1 MAAAGRILI
10 VEDDFELGDALR
22 EALIRAGYK
31 AMHVPSAEDALVKA
45 AQSGFDAVVADVNL
59 PGMDGVRLLGRLKAE
74 HPQLPVLIMSGYAD
88 AEQAVDVMK
97 AGAMDYMSKPFAPRH
112 LLEKLSEIMPRRPDM
127 EGGMIAESPAIR
139 EVLRIGRRVAKS
151 DITVL
156 LTGESGVGKEV
167 AARYIHAESKRQKA
181 PFVAVNCAAI
191 PESMLESILFGHE
204 KGAFT
209 GATTRHAGKF
219 EQADSGTLFLDEVG
233 EMPLEQ
239 QAKLLRVLQENE
251 VDRLG
256 STRPLTVDVRIV
268 AATNQNL
275 ESLVRKGAFRA
286 DLYYRLN
293 VIPLHLPPLRERR
306 EDIMPLA
313 RYLLEKHS
321 SRSGRHGLYFSD
333 ETASMLEA
341 DPWRGNVRELEN
353 VVQRA
358 CVLCTGTEISPE
370 DLLLKQSAIEPEV
383 STETTDSVEK
393 PAEKAAAAADAPP
406 LPDLDALP
414 GGERRKAEWR
424 LVLETLRQCGGHRG
438 RAAQVLEITPRML
451 RYKLARMRDYGVDTD
466 SFLEALA
473 AHNACQAA

>member
-1 MAAAGRILI
+1 MNAAGRILI

-31 AMHVPSAEDALVKA
+31 ALHVTHAEDALIKIT
-45 AQSGFDAVVADVNL
+45 QSGFDAVVTDVNL
-59 PGMDGVRLLGRLKAE
+59 PGMDGVKLLRRLKQD
-74 HPQLPVLIMSGYAD
+74 HPQLPVLVVSGYAE
-88 AEQAVDVMK
+88 AEQAVEVMK
-97 AGAMDYMSKPFAPRH
+97 AGALDYMAKPFAPRQ
-112 LLEKLSEIMPRRPDM
+112 LLEKLSEIMPKSLQLKD
-127 EGGMIAESPAIR
+127 GVIAESPASR
-139 EVLRIGRRVAKS
+139 ELLRIGQRVAES
-151 DITVL
+151 EVTVL

-167 AARYIHAESKRQKA
+167 AARFIHQMSKRKKA
-181 PFVAVNCAAI
+181 PFVSVNCAAI

-219 EQADSGTLFLDEVG
+219 EQADGGTLFLDEVG

-239 QAKLLRVLQENE
+239 QAKLLRVLQERE

-256 STRPLTVDVRIV
+256 STRPLNVDVRII

-275 ESLVRKGAFRA
+275 GAQVSKGAFRS

-293 VIPLHLPPLRERR
+293 VIPLYLPPLRERR
-306 EDIMPLA
+306 EDILPLA
-313 RYLLEKHS
+313 HYLLEKHA
-321 SRSGRHGLYFSD
+321 SRSGRHGIYFSD
-333 ETASMLEA
+333 ETITLLESA
-341 DPWRGNVRELEN
+341 PWLGNVRELEN

-358 CVLCTGTEISPE
+358 CVLCTGTEITPD
-370 DLLLKQSAIEPEV
+370 DLMLKQAACEEAVTESEQQPAYDDSSAV
-383 STETTDSVEK
+383 SE
-393 PAEKAAAAADAPP
+393 DAPA
-406 LPDLDALP
+406 LPELDALP

-451 RYKLARMRDYGVDTD
+451 RYKLARMRDYGLDTD

-473 AHNACQAA
+473 TYSAEQAA